1 MQKKRLM
8 SYKYIVIEGNI
19 GAGKTS
25 LANKLTN
32 EYNAKLILEQFE
44 DNPFLPKFYKDPD
57 KYSFHVELAFL
68 ASRYQQLNKDL
79 PYQNLFKTFTIA
91 DYYFSKSLIFASVT
105 LSDAEYNLYRQIF
118 NIIYKTLPKP
128 DLYVYI
134 HLPTNRLLENIRK
147 RDRKYEQYINESY
160 LKKIQEAYF
169 NFMKKESDIK
179 IAVIDATNL
188 DFVSKSSDYQKVKS
202 CIFNKTYKKGYNS
215 VVF

>member
-1 MQKKRLM
+1 M

-19 GAGKTS
+19 GAGKTT
-25 LANKLTN
+25 LAKKLTH
-32 EYNAKLILEQFE
+32 EYNAKLILEQFK

-79 PYQNLFKTFTIA
+79 PYQNLFKNFTIA

-134 HLPTNRLLENIRK
+134 HLPTSRLLENIRK
-147 RDRKYEQYINESY
+147 RNREYEQKIEESY
-160 LKKIQEAYF
+160 LKKIQDAYF
-169 NFMKKESDIK
+169 EFMKKESDMK

-188 DFVSKSSDYQKVKS
+188 DFVSNNSDYQLIKS
-202 CIFNKTYKKGYNS
+202 FIFNKTYSKGYNP